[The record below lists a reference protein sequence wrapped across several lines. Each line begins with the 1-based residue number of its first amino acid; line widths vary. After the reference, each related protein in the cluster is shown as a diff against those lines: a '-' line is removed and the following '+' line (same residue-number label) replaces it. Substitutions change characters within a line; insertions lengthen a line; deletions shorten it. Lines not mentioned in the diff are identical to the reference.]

1 MSKQKY
7 PQAATATSS
16 TGESRKGR
24 EHYSHA
30 KADARKDKRRDAAE
44 DRQIEHDSL
53 TTDEKLAK
61 AKSRRGESKREVARL
76 SKGLEWEKAQKVTAA
91 AKAKQA
97 HPAPLTEAQ
106 KGEKAVK
113 RAKSV
118 AANEAQKK

>member
-7 PQAATATSS
+7 PQTASVTSS
-16 TGESRKGR
+16 TGEARKGR
-24 EHYSHA
+24 ANYSHA
-30 KADARKDKRRDAAE
+30 KADARKHKRRDEAE

-53 TTDEKLAK
+53 TTSEKLAK
-61 AKSRRGESKREVARL
+61 AKSRRGESKREIARL

-91 AKAKQA
+91 AKAKEA

-106 KGEKAVK
+106 KADKAVK
-113 RAKSV
+113 RAKAV

>member
-7 PQAATATSS
+7 PQAATVTS

-30 KADARKDKRRDAAE
+30 KADARKNKRRDEAE
-44 DRQIEHDSL
+44 DRQIEHDVL
-53 TTDEKLAK
+53 DTDDKIAK
-61 AKSRRGESKREVARL
+61 AKSRRGESKREIARL
-76 SKGLEWEKAQKVTAA
+76 TKGLEWEKAQKVTAA

-113 RAKSV
+113 RSKSV